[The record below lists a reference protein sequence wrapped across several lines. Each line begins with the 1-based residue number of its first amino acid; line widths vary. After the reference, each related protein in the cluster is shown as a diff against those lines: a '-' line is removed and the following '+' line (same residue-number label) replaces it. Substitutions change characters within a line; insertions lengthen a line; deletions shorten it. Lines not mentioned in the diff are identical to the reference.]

1 MSDADDYYLTSS
13 LFCVR
18 LLCPFQQRIAE
29 RIFYFME
36 KKDLFDKLVPQQIGN
51 YKFNNE
57 ALLKQAFTRRSYTE
71 ENGGENNEVLEFI
84 GDKALDIAVVRY
96 LVRKYDKSPTK
107 DDLNKMGRTGEQYDY
122 EFASSKDEGELTI
135 LKQRLVQKDT
145 LARRVDELSLA
156 DYLIMGKG
164 DVLNNR
170 EQDKSV
176 KEDLFEAIIGAVALD
191 SNWDFEQIQEVVE
204 VMLNPDSILAADAEI
219 DYVSLIYEWDE
230 SHGMEPWFQ
239 YEDYGETSTWYNHR
253 ENTIYQSCNVL
264 GSEEQRYLSGT
275 TRTCFV
281 KIAND
286 IPAFAGFGYS
296 KNEARRNACKLAYEY
311 LESHNRLFTI
321 RDEID
326 EPTFEMA
333 INQLEILA
341 RRDYIV
347 MPEYE
352 YREEHDGDGNPIWFV
367 TCKVEGLDFTA
378 STDSSSK
385 KQAKKQVAFDMLNYI
400 LENYEKEHRR

>member
-96 LVRKYDKSPTK
+96 LVRKYGNAPTK
-107 DDLNKMGRTGEQYDY
+107 DDLNKIGRTGEQHDY

-145 LARRVDELSLA
+145 LARRVDELSIA

-176 KEDLFEAIIGAVALD
+176 KEGM
-191 SNWDFEQIQEVVE
+191 SQIR
-204 VMLNPDSILAADAEI
+204 S
-219 DYVSLIYEWDE
+219 
-230 SHGMEPWFQ
+230 
-239 YEDYGETSTWYNHR
+239 GE
-253 ENTIYQSCNVL
+253 
-264 GSEEQRYLSGT
+264 LS
-275 TRTCFV
+275 
-281 KIAND
+281 
-286 IPAFAGFGYS
+286 
-296 KNEARRNACKLAYEY
+296 
-311 LESHNRLFTI
+311 
-321 RDEID
+321 
-326 EPTFEMA
+326 
-333 INQLEILA
+333 
-341 RRDYIV
+341 
-347 MPEYE
+347 
-352 YREEHDGDGNPIWFV
+352 
-367 TCKVEGLDFTA
+367 
-378 STDSSSK
+378 
-385 KQAKKQVAFDMLNYI
+385 
-400 LENYEKEHRR
+400 